1 MRRKLLLSSISIAAT
16 ATLLGAGA
24 FAKFHDEEQTATHSI
39 AAGTLDLKILNGD
52 QPDASY
58 AEYAPINVTN
68 AKPGDANANPAPQV
82 HFKNVGTLP
91 GKLSLKVVMDSNA
104 ENGIV
109 EPELG
114 DPTAGVGELGDALH
128 LSIDGIGT
136 MIDLPLTTLNAMD
149 WTVWPYNGGVVNPD
163 QEGWAS
169 IAWHIPDTVGNE
181 IMSDSVSFHIEFKF
195 EQV

>member
-1 MRRKLLLSSISIAAT
+1 MRRKLLLSTISIAAT

-24 FAKFHDEEQTATHSI
+24 FAKFHDEEQTATHSV
-39 AAGTLDLKILNGD
+39 AAGTLDLKILNGE

-58 AEYAPINVTN
+58 PEYAAINVTN
-68 AKPGDANANPAPQV
+68 AKPGDSNAAPTPQV

-91 GKLSLKVVMDSNA
+91 GKLSLRVVIDSDA

-114 DPTAGVGELGDALH
+114 DPTEGVGELGSEMLV
-128 LSIDGIGT
+128 SIDGVGS
-136 MIDLPLTTLNAMD
+136 MINKPLTDLQAMD
-149 WTVWPYNGGVVNPD
+149 WVVWPYAGGVIDPN

-169 IAWHIPDTVGNE
+169 IAWTIPLATGNE
-181 IMSDSVSFHIEFKF
+181 IMSDSASFHLEFKF